1 MKAPPY
7 QFNSISALM
16 HHLGLPRPLHPLL
29 ALVNVGN
36 IKVSDADMGRGFITD
51 FYKISFKEDFK
62 GQIRYGQS
70 YYDFAEGGLSFTAP
84 RQMAMAAN
92 TEKDYGGY
100 TLFFH
105 PDLIRNYPLGKSIHQ
120 YGYFSYAITEALC
133 LSDKEKKVITMLFE
147 VMAQELENNID
158 HFSQDVIVAQIA
170 LLLEYSNRF
179 YNRQFITRKLVYHD
193 MIGQMERYLSLR
205 LAGNESL
212 SMGVPSVQE
221 VSDQLQVSPRY
232 LTDML
237 KSLTG
242 LSTQQHIHQQLIE
255 KAKDILSNSEV
266 TIAEIAYQLGFEH
279 PQSFN
284 KLFRQ
289 KTKMSPLAF
298 RQSFK

>member
-7 QFNSISALM
+7 KFNSISALM
-16 HHLGLPRPLHPLL
+16 DHLGLPKPLHPLL

-36 IKVSDADMGRGFITD
+36 IKVSAGDIGRGFITG

-84 RQMAMAAN
+84 HQMSMAAA
-92 TEKDYGGY
+92 TEANGGGY

-105 PDLIRNYPLGKSIHQ
+105 PDLIRNYPLGKSIGQ

-133 LSDKEKKVITMLFE
+133 LSDKEKQVITTLFG

-158 HFSQDVIVAQIA
+158 HFSQDVMVAQIA

-179 YNRQFITRKLVYHD
+179 YNRQFITRKVVYHE
-193 MIGQMERYLSLR
+193 MIDQMERYLSRR
-205 LAGNESL
+205 LEGSESL
-212 SMGVPSVQE
+212 SLGVPSVQE
-221 VSDQLQVSPRY
+221 VSDQLGVSPRY

-242 LSTQQHIHQQLIE
+242 LSTQQHIHNKLIE
-255 KAKDILSNSEV
+255 KAKDILSNSELS
-266 TIAEIAYQLGFEH
+266 IAEIAYQLGFEH

-289 KTKMSPLAF
+289 KTKMSPVAF

>member
-29 ALVNVGN
+29 ALVNAGN
-36 IKVSDADMGRGFITD
+36 VKVRDADMERGFITD
-51 FYKISFKEDFK
+51 FYKISFKENFK

-133 LSDKEKKVITMLFE
+133 LSDKEKKVITTLFE
-147 VMAQELENNID
+147 VMTQELENNID
-158 HFSQDVIVAQIA
+158 HFSQDVMVAQIA

-179 YNRQFITRKLVYHD
+179 YNRQFITRKVVYHD
-193 MIGQMERYLSLR
+193 MIDQMERYLSLR
-205 LAGNESL
+205 LAGKESP

-242 LSTQQHIHQQLIE
+242 LSTQQHIHHQLIE